1 MFYCDQQWAAILL
14 NAVSTLK
21 GTRERIE
28 QILNVREHMEK
39 AIQYSPND
47 PTAHYLLG
55 EWHYSCNQVSWVERK
70 LAGNQVF
77 ANFVSLLN
85 LFYLFMKL

>member
-1 MFYCDQQWAAILL
+1 M
-14 NAVSTLK
+14 K
-21 GTRERIE
+21 GTRAKVE
-28 QILNVREHMEK
+28 QVLNVRKHMEK

-70 LAGNQVF
+70 LAGNTV
-77 ANFVSLLN
+77 
-85 LFYLFMKL
+85 